1 MDTLDTK
8 NTLIKEHEMKTKEQL
23 QEELVKARQVE
34 EQSSRVAWDYLTT
47 GTNSNDEISR
57 RLVALTMLL
66 MDLTLKKDIEST
78 LIAPQLAASLTT
90 LNRKLVEKEL
100 EELDD

>member
-23 QEELVKARQVE
+23 QEELVKARKVE
-34 EQSSRVAWDYLTT
+34 EKSSRAAWDYLTE
-47 GTNSNDEISR
+47 GTNSHDEIRR
-57 RLVALTMLL
+57 RLEAITMLSIG
-66 MDLTLKKDIEST
+66 LTLKKDIEST

>member
-1 MDTLDTK
+1 
-8 NTLIKEHEMKTKEQL
+8 MKTKEQL

-66 MDLTLKKDIEST
+66 TGLTLKKDIEST

>member
-57 RLVALTMLL
+57 RLEALTMLL
-66 MDLTLKKDIEST
+66 TGLTLKKDIEST

>member
-1 MDTLDTK
+1 
-8 NTLIKEHEMKTKEQL
+8 MKTKEQL

-57 RLVALTMLL
+57 RLEALTMLL
-66 MDLTLKKDIEST
+66 TGLTLKKDIEST

>member
-66 MDLTLKKDIEST
+66 TGLTLKKDIEST